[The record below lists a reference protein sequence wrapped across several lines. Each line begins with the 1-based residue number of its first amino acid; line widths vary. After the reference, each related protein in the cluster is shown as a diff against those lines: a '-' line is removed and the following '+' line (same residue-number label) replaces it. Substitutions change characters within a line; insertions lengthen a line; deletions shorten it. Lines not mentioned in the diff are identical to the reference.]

1 MIETLYPDAF
11 LSPLV
16 IDEAVTR
23 ALAEDLGRAGDVPS
37 TAPVPAGTAGRAIVA
52 ARQAGVICGLP
63 LVEAAMRKLDPA
75 VGLTAHARDG
85 DAVAAGTALL
95 TISGDARAL
104 L

>member
-11 LSPLV
+11 LSPLA

-23 ALAEDLGRAGDVPS
+23 ALAEDLGRAGDVTS
-37 TAPVPAGTAGRAIVA
+37 TATVPAGTAGRAIVA
-52 ARQAGVICGLP
+52 ARAAGVSCGLP

-75 VGLTAHARDG
+75 VVLTAHARDG
-85 DAVAAGTALL
+85 DAVAAGTTLV
-95 TISGDARAL
+95 TVSGDARAL